1 VLVMLAAQTN
11 LTPDTTL
18 KELLAGNERFAAHQ
32 LTSVEHDLKV
42 LKEHTADKQEPFAAV
57 LACSDSRVPV
67 ELIFDQTIGHIF
79 VARIA
84 GNMVTP
90 EIIAS
95 LEYGV
100 AVLGVRVLLVL
111 GHTSCGAVKA
121 AMKSDAV
128 PGQISVLY
136 KHLRP
141 AVEKSGGNLD
151 QAIGLNAE
159 HQAELLRTSSTVVKD
174 ALKSGKLKV
183 ESGVYNLASGKVSV
197 R

>member
-1 VLVMLAAQTN
+1 MLAAQTN